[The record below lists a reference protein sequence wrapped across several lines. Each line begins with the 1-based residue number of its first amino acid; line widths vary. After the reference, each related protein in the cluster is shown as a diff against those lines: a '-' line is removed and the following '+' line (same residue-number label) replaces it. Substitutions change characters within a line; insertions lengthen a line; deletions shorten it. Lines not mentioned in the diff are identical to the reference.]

1 LTKMEIGYKFIKA
14 LVRNIALSDLPI
26 IVALILLASS
36 PFLILQNE
44 NELANQLASYSF
56 YLLIAGIIWKSIE
69 YLIRPHLTQKSSK
82 LEAQS

>member
-1 LTKMEIGYKFIKA
+1 M
-14 LVRNIALSDLPI
+14 
-26 IVALILLASS
+26 LASA

-69 YLIRPHLTQKSSK
+69 YLRRAHLPQNSSKK

>member
-1 LTKMEIGYKFIKA
+1 M
-14 LVRNIALSDLPI
+14 
-26 IVALILLASS
+26 LASA

-69 YLIRPHLTQKSSK
+69 YLMGKRLTQNSSKK

>member
-1 LTKMEIGYKFIKA
+1 MDNGYKFVKS

-26 IVALILLASS
+26 LVALILLVSA

-56 YLLIAGIIWKSIE
+56 YLLIAGTIWKSIE
-69 YLIRPHLTQKSSK
+69 YLIRHHLTQNSSK
-82 LEAQS
+82 LEAHKVE